1 MKNILFTLTLLISF
15 NLFSQSTSDLKI
27 KFGNDLNKFFE
38 FTTDRDYDQ
47 LFDLMNPGMFNL
59 ASKEQLAQV
68 FEMTFDEK
76 VSGMK
81 FDLGTPIITGISERF
96 DFEGYKYCMVYYSS
110 TMKIQIVSEEYISN
124 IENLKYV
131 FESQYSKITD
141 SFEFDSQTNTFTFRG
156 LKQSMIA
163 SSQSNSDNWKY
174 IEYKTDEQTKGMLM
188 QIIPIE
194 VMEKLTN

>member
-1 MKNILFTLTLLISF
+1 MK
-15 NLFSQSTSDLKI
+15 DKI
-27 KFGNDLNKFFE
+27 KEILSDVFGVSSDEFNANSILADFE
-38 FTTDRDYDQ
+38 AWDSLTHMELIVTIEKTC
-47 LFDLMNPGMFNL
+47 N
-59 ASKEQLAQV
+59 

-81 FDLGTPIITGISERF
+81 FDLGTPIITGVSERF
-96 DFEGYKYCMVYYSS
+96 DFEGYKYYMVYYSS

-131 FESQYSKITD
+131 FESQYSEITD

-163 SSQSNSDNWKY
+163 SSQSDSDNWKY

-194 VMEKLTN
+194 EKKKLTN

>member
-15 NLFSQSTSDLKI
+15 NLFSQSSSDLKI

-38 FTTDRDYDQ
+38 FTTDRDYDE

-81 FDLGTPIITGISERF
+81 FDLGTPIITDISERF
-96 DFEGYKYCMVYYSS
+96 DFEGYKYFMVYYSS

-131 FESQYSKITD
+131 FETQYSEITD

-194 VMEKLTN
+194 VLEKLTN